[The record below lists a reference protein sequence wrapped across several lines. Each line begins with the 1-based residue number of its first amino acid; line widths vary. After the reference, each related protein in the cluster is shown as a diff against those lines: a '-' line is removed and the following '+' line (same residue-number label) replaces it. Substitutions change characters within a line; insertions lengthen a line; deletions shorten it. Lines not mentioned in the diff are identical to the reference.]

1 MNNFYNNLKKFHPYE
16 REAAARIERLNKVK
30 VINYCNDN
38 KYDFLTNDN
47 IKYEVKTEPASLKTN
62 NFFIEFKGY
71 GKPSGISTTEANYY
85 IISDTINYYLISVY
99 KLKLLVENS
108 RIISTKDKFTFGYL
122 IKKQI
127 IKDNSFI
134 LISGYHI

>member
-1 MNNFYNNLKKFHPYE
+1 MNIFYKNLKKFQPYE
-16 REAAARIERLNKVK
+16 KEAAARIEKLNNVK
-30 VINYCNDN
+30 ILSFCDNN
-38 KYDFLTNDN
+38 KYDFITDDN

-71 GKPSGISTTEANYY
+71 GKPSGISTTEADYY

-108 RIISTKDKFTFGYL
+108 RIISTKDKLTFGYL